1 LLTPYMG
8 EVVNF
13 VNASIIA
20 RDRGITVRESKSS
33 SSEDFAS
40 MVTITAMGGEER
52 NVVAG
57 ALFGTKDFRIVQ
69 INDFVIEAIPKGNM
83 LLIQNYDR
91 PGVIGNIGTA
101 LGNRNINIATMQF
114 SRDRMGGNAISLLHL
129 DSVISKEVIEV
140 LSRLSNVVSVKHIEL

>member
-1 LLTPYMG
+1 
-8 EVVNF
+8 
-13 VNASIIA
+13 
-20 RDRGITVRESKSS
+20 
-33 SSEDFAS
+33 

-129 DSVISKEVIEV
+129 DSVISKEVIEE